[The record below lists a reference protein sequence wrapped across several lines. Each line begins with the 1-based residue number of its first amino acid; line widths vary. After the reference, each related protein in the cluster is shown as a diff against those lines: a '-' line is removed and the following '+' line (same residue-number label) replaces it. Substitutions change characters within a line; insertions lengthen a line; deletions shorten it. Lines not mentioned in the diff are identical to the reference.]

1 MKRTEKKNDNI
12 SLVSLVKKKKKV
24 SSVYLETMWG
34 EECGK
39 HGLIALDIE
48 WKLQGLVG
56 EQLQKKEM
64 QSSKQEEIMA

>member
-1 MKRTEKKNDNI
+1 M
-12 SLVSLVKKKKKV
+12 
-24 SSVYLETMWG
+24 YLETMWG

-56 EQLQKKEM
+56 EQLQRKEM

>member
-1 MKRTEKKNDNI
+1 
-12 SLVSLVKKKKKV
+12 
-24 SSVYLETMWG
+24 MWG

-64 QSSKQEEIMA
+64 QSSKQEEIMAWTRIEMVEIVGGS